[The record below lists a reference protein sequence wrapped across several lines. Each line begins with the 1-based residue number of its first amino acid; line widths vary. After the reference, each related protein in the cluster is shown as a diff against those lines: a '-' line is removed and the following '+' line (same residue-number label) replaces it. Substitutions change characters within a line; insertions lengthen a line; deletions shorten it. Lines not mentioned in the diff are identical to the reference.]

1 MNKSHS
7 GLSHFIRSC
16 KNYVIELSVHKST
29 EALFDMCVIES
40 KRQKLE
46 SKKKKFETKKR
57 RRICERKFSNNFVC
71 LSVLLSVSVSFP
83 HGQIGSVC
91 KQVTCMSVCAFAL
104 LGKSVGWCCYTLPCH
119 WQVLPQQAYPLNRQ
133 SFLSNKS

>member
-46 SKKKKFETKKR
+46 SKKKKFETKKDEEFV
-57 RRICERKFSNNFVC
+57 CVNFPTILSVC
-71 LSVLLSVSVSFP
+71 LSFCLS
-83 HGQIGSVC
+83 
-91 KQVTCMSVCAFAL
+91 
-104 LGKSVGWCCYTLPCH
+104 
-119 WQVLPQQAYPLNRQ
+119 
-133 SFLSNKS
+133 LSHFHTAR